1 MIDTDFSEKCA
12 DANNSGNYDPFSPSN
27 RPAYEGLEPVYV
39 EADEEEDSE
48 FVVVEYK

>member
-12 DANNSGNYDPFSPSN
+12 DANNSGNYDPFSPDEG
-27 RPAYEGLEPVYV
+27 PVLEGLEPVYV
-39 EADEEEDSE
+39 EEDGE